1 MNIFKTRVFDYALIT
16 LGAFF
21 IAFAVIVFLV
31 PCKITSGG
39 VGGVGTVLLYF
50 LKIPLSVTNIV
61 INALLFLVGY
71 RELGKK
77 ALLKTALGILSLTL
91 FFELCSHIPVYTEDT
106 LAAALAGGTVMG
118 FGLGIVVRVDG
129 STGGSDFAGIM
140 IHKRAPYISVANII
154 LFIDLGVIALSGIAF
169 GSITVTLY
177 SVLTLFVATKV
188 CDLVISLGNAAKEI
202 QIVSDRSEE
211 IANDILT
218 KFQRGVTGIRCIGMY
233 SKKSTLMLY
242 CVVSPRELPKLAAF
256 VKKSD
261 PEAFIVTNDVRQ
273 VLGKGFKN

>member
-1 MNIFKTRVFDYALIT
+1 MNIFKIRVFDYVLIA

-21 IAFAVIVFLV
+21 IAFAVTVFLV

-39 VGGVGTVLLYF
+39 VGGIGTVLWYF
-50 LKIPLSVTNIV
+50 FKVPISVTNIV
-61 INALLFLVGY
+61 INAVLFLIGY

-77 ALLKTALGILSLTL
+77 ALLKTLLGILSLTL
-91 FFELCSHIPVYTEDT
+91 FFELCTCIPVYTEDT
-106 LAAALAGGTVMG
+106 LVSSLAGGTVMG

-129 STGGSDFAGIM
+129 STGGSDFAGVM
-140 IHKRAPYISVANII
+140 IHKRVPYISIANII
-154 LFIDLGVIALSGIAF
+154 LFIDLVVIALSGIAF

-188 CDLVISLGNAAKEI
+188 CDLVISYGNAAKEI
-202 QIVSDRSEE
+202 QIVSDKSEE

-218 KFQRGVTGIRCIGMY
+218 KFQRGVTGIMCIGMY

-242 CVVSPRELPKLAAF
+242 CVLSPRELPKLATF
-256 VKKSD
+256 VKSCD
-261 PEAFIVTNDVRQ
+261 PDAFIVTNDVRQ
-273 VLGKGFKN
+273 VMGKGFKN